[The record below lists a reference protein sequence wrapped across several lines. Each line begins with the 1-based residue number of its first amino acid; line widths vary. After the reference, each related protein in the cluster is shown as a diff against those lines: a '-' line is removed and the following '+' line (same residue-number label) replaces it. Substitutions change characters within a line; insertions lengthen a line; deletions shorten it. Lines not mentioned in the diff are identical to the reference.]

1 MKRIMFVLA
10 MSLVV
15 AGDCFAAEPV
25 KSTMDDKEQIYITIY
40 NNNLG
45 LVKDIRNISLRR
57 GISELQ
63 FMDVAQR
70 INPTTV
76 HIKSLIEPN
85 SLSILEQNYEYD
97 LLNPSKLLN
106 KYVGQ
111 KVKLIDKNYYTGEEK
126 ILDATL
132 LSTNQGHIY
141 KIDNEIHINPS
152 GRVILQRIP
161 ENLIAKPTL
170 VWLLNNTLRRQ
181 QRVEASYLTD
191 GINWKA
197 DYVVILNKNDTK
209 SDLTGWVTIDN
220 KSGAVYKDAVIQ
232 LIAGDVNRVT
242 DEGKYDRSRIMMEKA
257 SVGMDSLGFAEKAFF
272 EYHIYTLGRKSTI
285 KENQTKQI
293 SLLEAS
299 NIPIKKKLIFYGAEH
314 YYRNSYGKP
323 ISNQKVGVYI
333 DIANKKENNLGM
345 PFPKGIVRVYKE
357 DHEGRLQFVG
367 EDRID
372 HTPKDETI
380 EIKMGEAF
388 DVVGERTQTD
398 WKKIARNVYET
409 GWEISIRN
417 HKEED
422 TEVQIIEPIPGD
434 WTILSSSHPYEKIE
448 AHTLKYTVKVPKD
461 KEVKITYRV
470 RMTW

>member
-15 AGDCFAAEPV
+15 AGACFAAEPA
-25 KSTMDDKEQIYITIY
+25 KSTIDDQEQIYITIY

-45 LVKDIRNISLRR
+45 LVKDIRQIYLTR

-76 HIKSLIEPN
+76 HIKSLIEPD
-85 SLSILEQNYEYD
+85 SLSVLEQNYEYD
-97 LLNPSKLLN
+97 LLNPAKLLD
-106 KYVGQ
+106 KYVGE

-141 KIDNEIHINPS
+141 KIDNDIHINPG
-152 GRVILQRIP
+152 GRVILPRIP

-170 VWLLNNTLRRQ
+170 VWMLNNTLRRRQ
-181 QRVEASYLTD
+181 KVEASYLTD
-191 GINWKA
+191 GIGWKA
-197 DYVVILNKNDTK
+197 DYVAILNKDDTK

-220 KSGAVYKDAVIQ
+220 KSGAGYKDATIQ

-242 DEGKYDRSRIMMEKA
+242 EPKLRYDRMYKMAAVSESEM
-257 SVGMDSLGFAEKAFF
+257 GFAEKAFF

-299 NIPIKKKLIFYGAEH
+299 DIPVKKNLIFYGAEY

-367 EDRID
+367 EDKID

-380 EIKMGEAF
+380 KIKMGEAF
-388 DVVGERTQTD
+388 DVVGERTQMD
-398 WKKIARNVYET
+398 WKKIARNVYEAE
-409 GWEISIRN
+409 WEISIRN

-422 TEVQIIEPIPGD
+422 AQVQVIEPIPGD
-434 WTILSSSHPYEKIE
+434 WVVLKSSHTYEKIE
-448 AHTLKYTVKVPKD
+448 AHTLKYTVNVPKD
-461 KEVKITYRV
+461 KEVKISYRV

>member
-1 MKRIMFVLA
+1 MKRIILFLA
-10 MSLVV
+10 VSLFV
-15 AGDCFAAEPV
+15 AGVSFADDAV
-25 KSTMDDKEQIYITIY
+25 KSTPDDQKEIYITIY

-45 LVKDIRNISLRR
+45 LVKDIRDISLVK

-63 FMDVAQR
+63 FIGVAER

-76 HIKSLIEPN
+76 HIKSLIEPD
-85 SLSILEQNYEYD
+85 SLSVLEQNYEYD
-97 LLNPSKLLN
+97 LLNPTKLLD

-111 KVKLIDKNYYTGEEK
+111 KVKLIDKNYYTGKEE
-126 ILDATL
+126 IYDAVL
-132 LSTNQGHIY
+132 LSTNQGYIY
-141 KIDNEIHINPS
+141 KINDEIQINPS
-152 GRVILQRIP
+152 GRVILPKIP

-170 VWLLNNTLRRQ
+170 VWMLKNTLSKPQ
-181 QRVEASYLTD
+181 KVEASYLTD
-191 GINWKA
+191 GIGWKA
-197 DYVVILNKNDTK
+197 DYVATLNKDDTK
-209 SDLTGWVTIDN
+209 ADLTGWVTIDN
-220 KSGAVYKDAVIQ
+220 KSGAAYKDATIQ
-232 LIAGDVNRVT
+232 LIAGDVNRV
-242 DEGKYDRSRIMMEKA
+242 EQPQVMYDRMYKSGIAKA
-257 SVGMDSLGFAEKAFF
+257 EELGFEEKAFF

-299 NIPIKKKLIFYGAEH
+299 DIPIKKKLIFYGAEY
-314 YYRNSYGKP
+314 YYRNSYGEP

-333 DIANKKENNLGM
+333 DIENKKENNLGM
-345 PFPKGIVRVYKE
+345 PFPKGIVRVYKA
-357 DHEGRLQFVG
+357 DDAGRLQFVG
-367 EDRID
+367 EDQID
-372 HTPKDETI
+372 HTPKDEKI

-398 WKKIARNVYET
+398 WKKISRNVYEA

-434 WTILSSSHPYEKIE
+434 WTVLNSSHEYEKIE
-448 AHTLKYTVKVPKD
+448 AHTLRYTVKIPKD
-461 KEVKITYRV
+461 KEEKISYRV